1 MCSPGQASAWVI
13 VQWLLEQDPEALA
26 SIHPWLPSL
35 PSSPAPPPPPDDTYD
50 PLHACGV
57 FSAIPHL
64 SLLEPLLQE
73 VTVLLASEP
82 SMVSVRVPA
91 RVFGD
96 IHGQIGDLLR
106 LFRAYGRPDSCGD
119 VMLVDYVFNGDF
131 VDRGAHSCEVVLLLL
146 ALKLLYPRRIFLIR
160 GNHESR
166 AVNHLYGFLVRTK
179 AHTPLDPCIV
189 QLPMSLPPLT
199 LPLVLCVCL

>member
-1 MCSPGQASAWVI
+1 

-50 PLHACGV
+50 PSHACGV
-57 FSAIPHL
+57 FSALPQL

-166 AVNHLYGFLVRTK
+166 AVNHLYGFLVR
-179 AHTPLDPCIV
+179 HTHSTSIQSRFRLTPPVDPSR
-189 QLPMSLPPLT
+189 PMPLPP
-199 LPLVLCVCL
+199 